1 MFYVYGKK
9 QEKLSPVHILLFILL
24 VLGSFCLKVKYMKW
38 THF

>member
-9 QEKLSPVHILLFILL
+9 REKVSPVYILLFILL
-24 VLGSFCLKVKYMKW
+24 VLGSFCLKVKYMRW